1 MKDQVQRR
9 LADFSD
15 LQRPTVQRLQDTLFT
30 SDLLIRELRSAGT
43 EAENENMEYHIV
55 IVEGRTPVAEHA
67 HRYNRQLSTEVAP
80 QNRRD
85 ITIHFRRG
93 GLMRINELHWAYQ
106 PLQYPLLFPHGTHG
120 WNRNFR
126 DLNGRKLT
134 MRQYMAPR
142 LITRP
147 GNYLLKAKRL
157 FQMYVVDGQS
167 RIESERLNYLRF
179 HQNDLRWDTHRG
191 FHDGLIEQDGEAAQ
205 TGRRVILPS
214 TFTGGAPYL
223 NEQAADAMSYAT
235 KFGKADFFIPI
246 TTNPK
251 WPEFQQLAPNGQ
263 ILDRPD
269 LLSRVFY
276 LKKKNVFWTW
286 SRKTKSSAKYR
297 HTSTPLN
304 GRREDYLIWI
314 LWFGSQQIEESDRT
328 TSIILSQRRSR
339 FSTKILSCTEDPWTM
354 W

>member
-1 MKDQVQRR
+1 MIAEENRTPAFLRIYFLDPMEGQVQRR
-9 LADFSD
+9 LAYFSD
-15 LQRPTVQRLQDTLFT
+15 LQRPTVQRLQDTLFA
-30 SDLLIRELRSAGT
+30 SNHLIRELRSART
-43 EAENENMEYHIV
+43 QAENENIEYHIT
-55 IVEGRTPVAEHA
+55 ILEDRTPVAVHA
-67 HRYNRQLSTEVAP
+67 RRYNRQLSTEATLLQIGEP

-93 GLMRINELHWAYQ
+93 GLMRINELHWVYE
-106 PLQYPLLFPHGTHG
+106 PLQYPLLFPYETLG
-120 WNRNFR
+120 WNRNYPGF
-126 DLNGRKLT
+126 NGRILT
-134 MRQYMAPR
+134 MRQYMAAR
-142 LITRP
+142 LMTRP

-179 HQNDLRWDTHRG
+179 HQNDLRSDTYRG
-191 FHDGLIEQDGEAAQ
+191 LHDGLIEQDCDAAQ

-235 KFGKADFFIPI
+235 KFGKADFFITI

-276 LKKKNVFWTW
+276 LKKKNVFWT
-286 SRKTKSSAKYR
+286 
-297 HTSTPLN
+297 
-304 GRREDYLIWI
+304 
-314 LWFGSQQIEESDRT
+314 
-328 TSIILSQRRSR
+328 
-339 FSTKILSCTEDPWTM
+339 
-354 W
+354 